1 MKEPTTEPEIKKIL
15 NADHHDPYNVLGPHE
30 TKGGVAIR
38 VFAPEAAEIAVVDIH
53 NRAKRYSMKQTRHGG
68 FFDVFIPKRKVFA
81 YDLHIVTWR
90 GDHMINRDPY
100 SFLPTLGEMDLY
112 LFNEGNHLDIHK
124 KLGAH
129 MMEVDGAGGV
139 RFAVWAPNAKR
150 VSVVGDF
157 TGWDG
162 RRYQMR
168 TLGSSGVWEIFIP
181 GLEKG
186 DLYKYEIKAQNGDV
200 FQKADP
206 YAYSSE
212 LRPRTASKVWDVN
225 GYRWDDEKW
234 MTRRRSANYM
244 EKPVLIYEI
253 HLGSW
258 ARNDDGGWLTYR
270 EIAPY
275 LAEYC
280 KRQNYTHIE
289 LMPVGEYPYDPSWG
303 YQVTGYFC
311 PTSRFG
317 SPDDFKYMIDF
328 FHNHGIGVIVDW
340 VPAHFPKDAFGL
352 RRFDGTALYEHED
365 WRKGEH
371 KDWGTL
377 IFNYGRPEVAN
388 FLLSSVLF
396 WLEYYHLDGIRVD
409 AVASMLYLDYSR
421 KDGEWEPN
429 KFGGNENLEAIEF
442 LKKMNILLHEK
453 FPGAITMAEESTS
466 WPGVSRP
473 TYSGG
478 LGFTMK
484 WNMGWMHDT
493 LEYFSKDPVHRKFH
507 HNNLTFA
514 LLYAFHENFVLPL
527 SHDEVVH
534 GKGSLLNKMQ
544 GDDWTRFAS
553 LRSLF
558 GYMFGQPGKK
568 LLFQGGDIGQR
579 DEWNDDKSVDW
590 NLLAYPPHAK
600 LQKYMAD
607 LGAMYLRE
615 KSLWEVDFDPE
626 GFEWIDFN
634 DWEMSIVSFM
644 RKAKDPADYLVFVF
658 NFTPV
663 PRWDYRVGVP
673 DDCYYKE
680 ILNSDSE
687 SYFGS
692 NIGNA
697 GGLMADKTGCHGKP
711 FSINITLP
719 PLAMVVFKPQRE
731 KK

>member
-1 MKEPTTEPEIKKIL
+1 MKETIAQSEIKRII
-15 NADHHDPYNVLGPHE
+15 NADHHDPFNVLGPHE
-30 TKGGVAIR
+30 TDGGVVIR
-38 VFAPEAAEIAVVDIH
+38 AFAPEAAEIAVIDIH
-53 NRAKRYSMKQTRHGG
+53 NRAKRYPMRRTKHDG
-68 FFDVFIPKRKVFA
+68 FFETIIPKRKVFA

-90 GDHMINRDPY
+90 GVHIINRDPY
-100 SFLPTLGEMDLY
+100 SFLPTLGEIDLY

-129 MMEVDGAGGV
+129 VMKVDGAGGV

-168 TLGSSGVWEIFIP
+168 TLASSGVWEIFIP
-181 GLEKG
+181 GLKKG

-212 LRPRTASKVWDVN
+212 LRPRTASKVWDMDT
-225 GYRWDDEKW
+225 YSWDDEKW
-234 MTRRRSANYM
+234 MTRRRTTNYL

-258 ARNDDGGWLTYR
+258 ARNDEGGWLGYR

-275 LAEYC
+275 LVEYC
-280 KRQNYTHIE
+280 KRQSYTHVE
-289 LMPVGEYPYDPSWG
+289 FMPVGEYPYDPSWG

-317 SPDDFKYMIDF
+317 SPDDFKYLVDF
-328 FHNHGIGVIVDW
+328 FHNHGIGVIIDW

-365 WRKGEH
+365 WRKAEH

-421 KDGEWEPN
+421 KEGEWEPN

-590 NLLAYPPHAK
+590 NLLSYPPHAR

-644 RKAKDPADYLVFVF
+644 RKAKDPLDYLVFAF

-673 DDCYYKE
+673 EDCYYEE
-680 ILNSDSE
+680 ILNSDSQN
-687 SYFGS
+687 YFGS
-692 NIGNA
+692 NIGN
-697 GGLMADKTGCHGKP
+697 GGGVMADNTVCHGKP
-711 FSINITLP
+711 FSLKITLP
-719 PLAMVVFKPQRE
+719 PLAMVVFKPQR
-731 KK
+731 KKR